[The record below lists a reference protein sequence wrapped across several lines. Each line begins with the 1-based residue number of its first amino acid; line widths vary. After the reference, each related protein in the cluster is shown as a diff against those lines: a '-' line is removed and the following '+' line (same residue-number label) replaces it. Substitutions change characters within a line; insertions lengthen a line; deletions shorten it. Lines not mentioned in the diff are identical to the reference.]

1 MSRWRTPMRIALLAL
16 PFAAAACNGKGIRL
30 GGGAD
35 GLKDSGANP
44 SLFIYVAP
52 DGDDNNP
59 GTLALPLRTVGK
71 ARDMVRSLNSAMT
84 GDINVILRGGT
95 YPQASTLGFTSA
107 DSGNNGYYVKY
118 TAYPGERPLITGGQP
133 I

>member
-1 MSRWRTPMRIALLAL
+1 MPRWRTPIRIALLAL
-16 PFAAAACNGKGIRL
+16 LFAAAACNGKGIRL
-30 GGGAD
+30 GG
-35 GLKDSGANP
+35 GANP

-84 GDINVILRGGT
+84 VDVNVIMRGGT

-107 DSGNNGYYVKY
+107 DSGKTV
-118 TAYPGERPLITGGQP
+118 TTSSTWRTRASVL
-133 I
+133 